1 MSSNRVPGRAPNI
14 VLTVQAPGVSSDP
27 DLARRKNAR
36 YVEQL
41 EAAGGRAIVLDETAG
56 AGERAAAFATMDGLL
71 LSGGADL
78 DPALYGQAVDGSVDI
93 EPGRDALELAA
104 WGAARER
111 GRPVLGVCRGVQA
124 INVFSGGTLIQHLEG
139 HTSPAY
145 LSGPANRHPLRV
157 AAASRM
163 ARILRPND
171 RGAVVLSVNTYHHQG
186 FRADQL
192 APGLMASGTAPH
204 VEGELVEAVESS
216 GPGQLVLGIQCHPER
231 SESTPPEFARLWAFF
246 VDACRGPEES

>member
-1 MSSNRVPGRAPNI
+1 VSNRYPGSSPKI
-14 VLTVQAPGVSSDP
+14 VLTVQAPAVSRDP

-41 EAAGGRAIVLDETAG
+41 EAAGGTPVMLDETAG
-56 AGERAAAFATMDGLL
+56 PDEREAAFAAMDGLL
-71 LSGGADL
+71 LSGGADI
-78 DPALYGQAVDGSVDI
+78 DPALYGQPIDGSVDI

-104 WGAARER
+104 WRVARER
-111 GRPVLGVCRGVQA
+111 GRPVLGVCRGAQA
-124 INVFSGGTLIQHLEG
+124 INVFCGGTLIQHLEG

-145 LSGPANRHPLRV
+145 GSGPANRHPLRV

-171 RGAVVLSVNTYHHQG
+171 RGGVVLSVNTYHHQG

-192 APGLMASGTAPH
+192 APGLVASGTSAH
-204 VEGELVEAVESS
+204 TEGELVEAVESVGS
-216 GPGQLVLGIQCHPER
+216 GQLLLGIQCHPER
-231 SESTPPEFARLWAFF
+231 TESTPPEFARLWAFF
-246 VDACRGPEES
+246 VDACRRREAD

>member
-1 MSSNRVPGRAPNI
+1 VSSNRYPGPAPGI
-14 VLTVQAPGVSSDP
+14 VITVQAPGVSGDA

-56 AGERAAAFATMDGLL
+56 ADERAAAFAAMDGLL

-78 DPALYGQAVDGSVDI
+78 DPALYGQAPAGSVDV
-93 EPGRDALELAA
+93 EPGRDALELTAWRAA
-104 WGAARER
+104 GER

-124 INVFSGGTLIQHLEG
+124 INVFAGGSLIQHLEG

-145 LSGPANRHPLRV
+145 LSGPAKRHPLRV
-157 AAASRM
+157 APASRM

-186 FRADQL
+186 FRVDQL
-192 APGLMASGTAPH
+192 APGLVVSGTAAHPD
-204 VEGELVEAVESS
+204 GELIEAVESAGS
-216 GPGQLVLGIQCHPER
+216 GQLVLGIQCHPER
-231 SESTPPEFARLWAFF
+231 TESTPPEFARLWAFF
-246 VDACRGPEES
+246 VDACRRRPSG